1 MADIGTFFIVTSD
14 PMSAPL
20 RDHLQHGYEER
31 RDFYLAVRKIVDRWK
46 DRTGECVA
54 ERNGC
59 LLLRF
64 HDTPGG
70 LPDEQWIPRY
80 LLRPVET
87 RHTED
92 PDGPSPMDDELSRA
106 FGF

>member
-1 MADIGTFFIVTSD
+1 MADIGTYFLVTSD

-20 RDHLQHGYEER
+20 RDHLLHGYEER
-31 RDFYLAVRKIVDRWK
+31 RDFYLAVRKIVDSWK
-46 DRTGECVA
+46 NRTGECVD

-80 LLRPVET
+80 LLSPV
-87 RHTED
+87 TEQQTVK
-92 PDGPSPMDDELSRA
+92 PDGLSLQEDELSRA